1 MVDSGASSEADAL
14 RGSVVAQCE
23 KALTLSTHQSAGSS
37 SGTKPRSPSRTA
49 HSNTKSESLT
59 NPTTFVTF
67 SGDGSFPKNKNL
79 AVTAE
84 VGAQQLDATYFPH
97 LLNAKQ
103 IKDAKQHEM
112 HKLIFLTFILYLNIL
127 FKLAIN
133 TLNSR

>member
-49 HSNTKSESLT
+49 HSNTMSESLT

-97 LLNAKQ
+97 PNAKQ
-103 IKDAKQHEM
+103 IKDANEHEM
-112 HKLIFLTFILYLNIL
+112 HKFIFFIFILWLNIL

-133 TLNSR
+133 VLNSR